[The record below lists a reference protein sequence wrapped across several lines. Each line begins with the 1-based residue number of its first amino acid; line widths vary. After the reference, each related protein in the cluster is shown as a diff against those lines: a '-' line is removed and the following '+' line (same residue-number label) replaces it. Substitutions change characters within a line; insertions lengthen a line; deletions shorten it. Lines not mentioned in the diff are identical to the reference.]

1 MAHRL
6 TQKHGS
12 AITDAPAS
20 LPDRHRI
27 ANTGRVFPCAI
38 KVGSHRFAFDAQF
51 IPVSSGRTEEGA
63 GGISPPYL
71 ASVRAKDFKP
81 NFHASPNIS
90 QEQHDRA

>member
-1 MAHRL
+1 VHNPGHNIAKR
-6 TQKHGS
+6 HGS

-20 LPDRHRI
+20 LPDRHRV

-51 IPVSSGRTEEGA
+51 IPVSSGRTEESA

-71 ASVRAKDFKP
+71 GSVRAKYFTSIKD
-81 NFHASPNIS
+81 S
-90 QEQHDRA
+90 